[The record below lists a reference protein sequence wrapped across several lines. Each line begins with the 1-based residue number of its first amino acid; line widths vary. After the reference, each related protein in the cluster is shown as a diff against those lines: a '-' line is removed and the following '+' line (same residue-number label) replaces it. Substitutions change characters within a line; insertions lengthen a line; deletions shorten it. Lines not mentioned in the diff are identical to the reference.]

1 MFRVYTFVAELLDLF
16 HRGENSQNKQ
26 AAEEIH
32 WFPSLKLS
40 KHEIVWKQQTKF
52 LNWARDDSKR
62 YAVTKA
68 FFVLKGRTD
77 ITWNITAIAR

>member
-40 KHEIVWKQQTKF
+40 KHEIV
-52 LNWARDDSKR
+52 
-62 YAVTKA
+62 
-68 FFVLKGRTD
+68 
-77 ITWNITAIAR
+77 